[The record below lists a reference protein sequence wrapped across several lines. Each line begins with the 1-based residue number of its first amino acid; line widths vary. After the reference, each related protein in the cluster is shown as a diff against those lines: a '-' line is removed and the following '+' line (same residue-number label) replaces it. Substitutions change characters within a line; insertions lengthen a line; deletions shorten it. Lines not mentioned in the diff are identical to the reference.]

1 MTPADRIDRLAEL
14 TISFGANVQPGQI
27 VAITSDVGHEPLTR
41 ALAASA
47 YRRGARFVD
56 VEYFDPY
63 VKRARIEHA
72 DDDTLEFV
80 PSWYGERI
88 LELGELHSSRIL
100 TTGTVA
106 PGLFDDLDPGR
117 AGRDILPRIKE
128 SGKVVDDRTTNWCIV
143 PFPTT
148 GWARQVHP
156 DLDDDEA
163 LERLWDEIAHVC
175 RLDEDDPVAA
185 WRERIDATASAAG
198 RLNERRFD
206 ALHFEGPGTDLTIGL
221 LPSSH
226 WANALFET
234 VDGIEHLANIPT
246 EEVFTSPDP
255 QRADGIVTA
264 TKPLVFPDGSVVR
277 GLRVRFEGGRA
288 VEIEAE
294 QGAENLRSRTSK
306 DEGGT
311 RLGEVAI
318 VDGAGRI
325 GPLGTIFHD
334 TLLDENAAS
343 HLALGRGFEFA
354 VGEADRERVNLSAV
368 HYDFMIGSPEVQVT
382 GITAGGERVPAL
394 RDGVWQL

>member
-1 MTPADRIDRLAEL
+1 MIPADRIERLAEL
-14 TISFGANVQPGQI
+14 TIAFGANVQPGQI
-27 VAITSDVGHEPLTR
+27 VAITSDVGHEDLTR
-41 ALAASA
+41 ALATSA
-47 YRRGARFVD
+47 YRHGARFVD

-72 DDDTLEFV
+72 DGETLDFV

-88 LELGELHSSRIL
+88 LDLGDQRCARIL

-106 PGLFDDLDPGR
+106 PGLFDDVDPTR
-117 AGRDILPRIKE
+117 AGRDLLPRVKE
-128 SGKVVDDRTTNWCIV
+128 SGKVVGDRTTNWCIV
-143 PFPTT
+143 PFPTA

-156 DLDDDEA
+156 ELEEDDA

-185 WRERIDATASAAG
+185 WRERIEATAGAAE

-234 VDGIEHLANIPT
+234 VDGVEHLANIPT
-246 EEVFTSPDP
+246 EEVFSSPDP
-255 QRADGIVTA
+255 ERTEGIVTA
-264 TKPLVFPDGSVVR
+264 TKPLVFSDGAIVR

-288 VEIEAE
+288 VAIEAE
-294 QGAENLRSRTSK
+294 QGAENLRSRCGK
-306 DEGGT
+306 DDGGS
-311 RLGEVAI
+311 RLGEVAL
-318 VDGAGRI
+318 VDGLGRI

-343 HLALGRGFEFA
+343 HLALGNGFEFA
-354 VGEADRERVNLSAV
+354 VGAEDEPRVNRSAV
-368 HYDFMIGSPEVQVT
+368 HYDFMIGSPEVQVM
-382 GITAGGERVPAL
+382 GITTGGDRVPVL
-394 RDGVWQL
+394 RAGAWQI

>member
-1 MTPADRIDRLAEL
+1 MIPADRIERLAEL

-27 VAITSDVGHEPLTR
+27 VAITSDVGHEALTR
-41 ALAASA
+41 ALATSA
-47 YRRGARFVD
+47 YRHGARFVD

-63 VKRARIEHA
+63 VKRARIQHA
-72 DDDTLEFV
+72 EDGTLDFV
-80 PSWYGERI
+80 PPWYGERI
-88 LELGELHSSRIL
+88 LELGDLRCARIL

-106 PGLFDDLDPGR
+106 PGLFDDLDPAR
-117 AGRDILPRIKE
+117 AGQDLLPRVKE
-128 SGKVVDDRTTNWCIV
+128 SGKVVGDRTTNWCIV
-143 PFPTT
+143 PFPTA

-156 DLDDDEA
+156 ELAEDDA

-175 RLDEDDPVAA
+175 RLDEDDPIAA
-185 WRERIDATASAAG
+185 WRERIDATAGAAE

-221 LPSSH
+221 LPTSH

-234 VDGIEHLANIPT
+234 VDGVEHLANIPS

-255 QRADGIVTA
+255 ERTDGVVTA
-264 TKPLVFPDGSVVR
+264 TKPLVFSDGALVR

-288 VEIEAE
+288 VEIEADH
-294 QGAENLRSRTSK
+294 GVENLRSRCAK
-306 DEGGT
+306 DPGGS
-311 RLGEVAI
+311 RLGEVAL

-343 HLALGRGFEFA
+343 HLALGNGFEFA
-354 VGEADRERVNLSAV
+354 VAKEDRPRINESAV
-368 HYDFMIGSPEVQVT
+368 HYDFMIGSPDVQVT
-382 GITAGGERVPAL
+382 ALTTGGERVPVL
-394 RDGVWQL
+394 RDGAWQI